1 VIVKRIHIRDALGVL
16 KITAVCLKLHVIY
29 NIFLPVF
36 CIEFKNSL
44 LSNFVIYNSA
54 EGFYE

>member
-54 EGFYE
+54 